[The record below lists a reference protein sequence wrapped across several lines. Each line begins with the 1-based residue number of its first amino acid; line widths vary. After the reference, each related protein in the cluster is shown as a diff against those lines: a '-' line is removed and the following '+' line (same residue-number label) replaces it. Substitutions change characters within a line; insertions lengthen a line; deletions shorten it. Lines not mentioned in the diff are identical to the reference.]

1 MRKKYY
7 YLLIFFLI
15 LSFPINTLGQF
26 DNFWLI
32 ENEYQMDQ
40 TAIEEGEEIGNV
52 IILQNIDLYWST
64 NTYTPLNYQGR
75 KLPTKGSWVSVF
87 ADLKI
92 SGENPINLKYS
103 WFLDGIFQ
111 ENKSGYGK
119 DSLDFMARRT
129 NGLSHN
135 VLLKIFN
142 NSRSF
147 VIERSI
153 EIPIAKSEIFLYET
167 YRGSYFSDQ
176 INEKY
181 YIPSNETIS
190 FIALPYFFDVKKI
203 TDLNFKW
210 TIPGQE
216 PINASGYNAN
226 ILKLTIKKENQKTLE
241 REIRV
246 DVSKKLGTSQN
257 SYKKIK
263 IQIY

>member
-40 TAIEEGEEIGNV
+40 TGTEEGEEIGNV

-64 NTYTPLNYQGR
+64 NTYAPLNYQGR

-119 DSLDFMARRT
+119 DSLDFMARRA

-142 NSRSF
+142 DSRSF

-153 EIPIAKSEIFLYET
+153 SIPIVSPGVVLHQL
-167 YRGSYFSDQ
+167 YRGSYFSNHT
-176 INEKY
+176 NEKY
-181 YIPSNETIS
+181 YIPNNETIS
-190 FIALPYFFDVKKI
+190 FIVLPYFFDVKKI

-210 TIPGQE
+210 TVPGQE
-216 PINASGYNAN
+216 PI
-226 ILKLTIKKENQKTLE
+226 KKN
-241 REIRV
+241 
-246 DVSKKLGTSQN
+246 
-257 SYKKIK
+257 
-263 IQIY
+263 